1 MVSGIILAGG
11 SSTRYG
17 TGENKT
23 LVELLGRP
31 VLEYSLRVFLA
42 ADVVDEVVLAAKA
55 GEEAA
60 LRKLAEGLCLQKPVT
75 VVTGGADR
83 AASVEKALAAARGEV
98 VLIQDGARPLV
109 TERMLEDCLAALE
122 EADGAT
128 IATPSRDTVKLADE
142 EGYAEATTDRSRTWL
157 IQTPQAFYREELL
170 AAYGPSDRLLRRG
183 ALFLVLSCAFGGV
196 LVLVSLARGSSA
208 GAGGLLGPSLGMR
221 GILIAAALSYG
232 ALSLVLGR
240 QFAKTQ
246 AEGGLCPLTLTKGEK
261 TLRLLAL
268 IDTGNTLRDPLT
280 GEGVVV
286 LDCGRAGALVPEL
299 AGVPAQAF
307 QRPVELLARFA
318 GEEPDLRLLPYQAV
332 GVPCGLLLAVRV
344 DEAAWGGQRRPR
356 CLCALSPTPLSDGGG
371 YHALVGGE
379 HP

>member
-1 MVSGIILAGG
+1 ML
-11 SSTRYG
+11 
-17 TGENKT
+17 T
-23 LVELLGRP
+23 LLPGLGALGHP
-31 VLEYSLRVFLA
+31 V
-42 ADVVDEVVLAAKA
+42 
-55 GEEAA
+55 
-60 LRKLAEGLCLQKPVT
+60 
-75 VVTGGADR
+75 GA
-83 AASVEKALAAARGEV
+83 ALAAAG
-98 VLIQDGARPLV
+98 
-109 TERMLEDCLAALE
+109 M
-122 EADGAT
+122 
-128 IATPSRDTVKLADE
+128 
-142 EGYAEATTDRSRTWL
+142 
-157 IQTPQAFYREELL
+157 LL

-246 AEGGLCPLTLTKGEK
+246 AGGGLCPLTLTKGEK

-332 GVPCGLLLAVRV
+332 GGALRPAAGGAGGRGRLGRAAPAPVPVRPLPDPAFRRRGLPRP
-344 DEAAWGGQRRPR
+344 GGRRT
-356 CLCALSPTPLSDGGG
+356 SIGGR
-371 YHALVGGE
+371 L
-379 HP
+379 

>member
-31 VLEYSLRVFLA
+31 VLEYSLRVFMA

-83 AASVEKALAAARGEV
+83 AASVENALAAARGEV

-109 TERMLEDCLAALE
+109 TEQMLEDCLAALE

-157 IQTPQAFYREELL
+157 IQTPQAFYREKLLTQWLDPAYDSLWMGELSEKVGRYNGLIGSIYRRKDGLRTLMDGYMDAMQTAVYALSALGGVRLLKKKGDMAALALPVTILGGALYHLLFEAKAQYAYPYMVYMLPL
-170 AAYGPSDRLLRRG
+170 AAMG
-183 ALFLVLSCAFGGV
+183 
-196 LVLVSLARGSSA
+196 
-208 GAGGLLGPSLGMR
+208 
-221 GILIAAALSYG
+221 
-232 ALSLVLGR
+232 
-240 QFAKTQ
+240 
-246 AEGGLCPLTLTKGEK
+246 
-261 TLRLLAL
+261 
-268 IDTGNTLRDPLT
+268 
-280 GEGVVV
+280 
-286 LDCGRAGALVPEL
+286 
-299 AGVPAQAF
+299 
-307 QRPVELLARFA
+307 
-318 GEEPDLRLLPYQAV
+318 
-332 GVPCGLLLAVRV
+332 
-344 DEAAWGGQRRPR
+344 
-356 CLCALSPTPLSDGGG
+356 LCALAEKLKKISG
-371 YHALVGGE
+371 
-379 HP
+379 

>member
-1 MVSGIILAGG
+1 MRKVM
-11 SSTRYG
+11 
-17 TGENKT
+17 
-23 LVELLGRP
+23 
-31 VLEYSLRVFLA
+31 
-42 ADVVDEVVLAAKA
+42 
-55 GEEAA
+55 EAA
-60 LRKLAEGLCLQKPVT
+60 YAKVNLTLT
-75 VVTGGADR
+75 VTGR
-83 AASVEKALAAARGEV
+83 R
-98 VLIQDGARPLV
+98 
-109 TERMLEDCLAALE
+109 
-122 EADGAT
+122 ADGYHT
-128 IATPSRDTVKLADE
+128 IESLFQSVSLCDKLTLEQRERGFWLNETAGIPAE
-142 EGYAEATTDRSRTWL
+142 ENIIARA
-157 IQTPQAFYREELL
+157 
-170 AAYGPSDRLLRRG
+170 DRLLRRG

-232 ALSLVLGR
+232 ALSLALGR
-240 QFAKTQ
+240 QFSKTQ

>member
-1 MVSGIILAGG
+1 MTTVYLDARFALDLAVNYCLLACAARLDGG
-11 SSTRYG
+11 AVRRRR
-17 TGENKT
+17 
-23 LVELLGRP
+23 LA
-31 VLEYSLRVFLA
+31 LA
-42 ADVVDEVVLAAKA
+42 AGLGAGYGVLTLLP
-55 GEEAA
+55 GLGA
-60 LRKLAEGLCLQKPVT
+60 LGHPV
-75 VVTGGADR
+75 GA
-83 AASVEKALAAARGEV
+83 ALAAAG
-98 VLIQDGARPLV
+98 
-109 TERMLEDCLAALE
+109 M
-122 EADGAT
+122 
-128 IATPSRDTVKLADE
+128 
-142 EGYAEATTDRSRTWL
+142 
-157 IQTPQAFYREELL
+157 LL

-344 DEAAWGGQRRPR
+344 DEAAWGGQCRPR
-356 CLCALSPTPLSDGGG
+356 CLCALSPTPLSDGAG

>member
-1 MVSGIILAGG
+1 M
-11 SSTRYG
+11 
-17 TGENKT
+17 
-23 LVELLGRP
+23 
-31 VLEYSLRVFLA
+31 
-42 ADVVDEVVLAAKA
+42 
-55 GEEAA
+55 
-60 LRKLAEGLCLQKPVT
+60 
-75 VVTGGADR
+75 
-83 AASVEKALAAARGEV
+83 
-98 VLIQDGARPLV
+98 
-109 TERMLEDCLAALE
+109 
-122 EADGAT
+122 
-128 IATPSRDTVKLADE
+128 
-142 EGYAEATTDRSRTWL
+142 
-157 IQTPQAFYREELL
+157 
-170 AAYGPSDRLLRRG
+170 
-183 ALFLVLSCAFGGV
+183 
-196 LVLVSLARGSSA
+196 
-208 GAGGLLGPSLGMR
+208 
-221 GILIAAALSYG
+221 SYG

-344 DEAAWGGQRRPR
+344 DEAASGRAVPTSVPVRPLPDPAFRRRGLPRPGGRRT
-356 CLCALSPTPLSDGGG
+356 SIGGR
-371 YHALVGGE
+371 L
-379 HP
+379 

>member
-1 MVSGIILAGG
+1 
-11 SSTRYG
+11 
-17 TGENKT
+17 
-23 LVELLGRP
+23 
-31 VLEYSLRVFLA
+31 
-42 ADVVDEVVLAAKA
+42 
-55 GEEAA
+55 
-60 LRKLAEGLCLQKPVT
+60 
-75 VVTGGADR
+75 
-83 AASVEKALAAARGEV
+83 
-98 VLIQDGARPLV
+98 
-109 TERMLEDCLAALE
+109 
-122 EADGAT
+122 
-128 IATPSRDTVKLADE
+128 
-142 EGYAEATTDRSRTWL
+142 
-157 IQTPQAFYREELL
+157 
-170 AAYGPSDRLLRRG
+170 
-183 ALFLVLSCAFGGV
+183 
-196 LVLVSLARGSSA
+196 
-208 GAGGLLGPSLGMR
+208 MR

-232 ALSLVLGR
+232 ALSLALGR

-246 AEGGLCPLTLTKGEK
+246 AGGGLCPLTLTKGEK

>member
-1 MVSGIILAGG
+1 MTTVYLDARFALDLAVNYCLLACAARLDGG
-11 SSTRYG
+11 AVRRRR
-17 TGENKT
+17 
-23 LVELLGRP
+23 LA
-31 VLEYSLRVFLA
+31 LA
-42 ADVVDEVVLAAKA
+42 AGLGAGYGVLTLLP
-55 GEEAA
+55 GLGA
-60 LRKLAEGLCLQKPVT
+60 LGHPV
-75 VVTGGADR
+75 GA
-83 AASVEKALAAARGEV
+83 ALAAAG
-98 VLIQDGARPLV
+98 
-109 TERMLEDCLAALE
+109 M
-122 EADGAT
+122 
-128 IATPSRDTVKLADE
+128 
-142 EGYAEATTDRSRTWL
+142 
-157 IQTPQAFYREELL
+157 LL

-196 LVLVSLARGSSA
+196 LVLV
-208 GAGGLLGPSLGMR
+208 
-221 GILIAAALSYG
+221 AAALSYG

-240 QFAKTQ
+240 QFSKTQ
-246 AEGGLCPLTLTKGEK
+246 AGGGLCPLTLTKGEK

-307 QRPVELLARFA
+307 QRPVELLARFT

>member
-1 MVSGIILAGG
+1 MTTVYLDARFALDLAVNYCLLACAARLDGG
-11 SSTRYG
+11 AVRRRR
-17 TGENKT
+17 
-23 LVELLGRP
+23 LA
-31 VLEYSLRVFLA
+31 LA
-42 ADVVDEVVLAAKA
+42 AGLGAGYGVLTLLP
-55 GEEAA
+55 GLGA
-60 LRKLAEGLCLQKPVT
+60 LGHPV
-75 VVTGGADR
+75 GA
-83 AASVEKALAAARGEV
+83 ALAAAG
-98 VLIQDGARPLV
+98 
-109 TERMLEDCLAALE
+109 M
-122 EADGAT
+122 
-128 IATPSRDTVKLADE
+128 
-142 EGYAEATTDRSRTWL
+142 
-157 IQTPQAFYREELL
+157 LL

-221 GILIAAALSYG
+221 GILIVAALSYG

>member
-1 MVSGIILAGG
+1 MTTVYLDARFALDLAVNYCLLACAARLDGG
-11 SSTRYG
+11 AVRRRR
-17 TGENKT
+17 
-23 LVELLGRP
+23 LA
-31 VLEYSLRVFLA
+31 LA
-42 ADVVDEVVLAAKA
+42 AGLGAGYGVLTLLP
-55 GEEAA
+55 GLGA
-60 LRKLAEGLCLQKPVT
+60 LGHPV
-75 VVTGGADR
+75 GA
-83 AASVEKALAAARGEV
+83 ALAAAG
-98 VLIQDGARPLV
+98 
-109 TERMLEDCLAALE
+109 M
-122 EADGAT
+122 
-128 IATPSRDTVKLADE
+128 
-142 EGYAEATTDRSRTWL
+142 
-157 IQTPQAFYREELL
+157 LL

-307 QRPVELLARFA
+307 QRPVELLARVRSQ
-318 GEEPDLRLLPYQAV
+318 LRRYLQL
-332 GVPCGLLLAVRV
+332 G
-344 DEAAWGGQRRPR
+344 GGQVQASTLIIGGI
-356 CLCALSPTPLSDGGG
+356 CLDDNAKTVTVDGDPVALTRKEYDILRFVMRNVGTVLSPNEIYRRVWEDVPLNAAGAIAVHIRHLREKLEINPSEPRYIKVVWGKGYKMEGGIS
-371 YHALVGGE
+371 
-379 HP
+379 

>member
-1 MVSGIILAGG
+1 MGRRTGCCGG
-11 SSTRYG
+11 GRCFWCCPAP
-17 TGENKT
+17 
-23 LVELLGRP
+23 LGACWFWCP
-31 VLEYSLRVFLA
+31 
-42 ADVVDEVVLAAKA
+42 
-55 GEEAA
+55 
-60 LRKLAEGLCLQKPVT
+60 
-75 VVTGGADR
+75 
-83 AASVEKALAAARGEV
+83 
-98 VLIQDGARPLV
+98 
-109 TERMLEDCLAALE
+109 
-122 EADGAT
+122 
-128 IATPSRDTVKLADE
+128 
-142 EGYAEATTDRSRTWL
+142 W
-157 IQTPQAFYREELL
+157 
-170 AAYGPSDRLLRRG
+170 RG
-183 ALFLVLSCAFGGV
+183 AAPPGP
-196 LVLVSLARGSSA
+196 
-208 GAGGLLGPSLGMR
+208 GGLLGPSLGMR

-240 QFAKTQ
+240 QFSKTQ